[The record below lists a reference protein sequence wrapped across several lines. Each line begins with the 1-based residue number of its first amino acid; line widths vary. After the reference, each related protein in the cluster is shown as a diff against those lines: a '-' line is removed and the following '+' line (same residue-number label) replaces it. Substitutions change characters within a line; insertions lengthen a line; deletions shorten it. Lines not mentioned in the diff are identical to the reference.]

1 MKSVFKI
8 GDRARLTTH
17 FNNLAW
23 PIGYEF
29 EVTNIQHS
37 VDHMAQVCKSTLH
50 GLTKSGQ
57 PGSVPAEGCELINT
71 KQEKQMLNFHVLNDT
86 IVLNYGGKTVNIAS
100 DDSRYADVLNCIR
113 KGELDRIP
121 ELVEI
126 ERAFA
131 GSGVEL
137 RDGLL
142 WEGENPFPAELSQR
156 ILKFKDQKL
165 PYKPLLKFWDNL
177 KKNPSFNSRKMMFA
191 FLEHNGHPLTQ
202 DGCFIAYRGVTED
215 FKDKHSKTF
224 NNAPGS
230 ICEMPRDLVDDNP
243 NQTCSH
249 GLHVACFDYAKGFGE
264 KLVEVKVN
272 PADVVCVPVDYNGT
286 KMRVCKFEVIQE
298 CAAILDRLVYDDAKE
313 EEHDEVEEAF
323 EELEEE
329 CEECEE
335 GPSWVDVGDDEDRQ
349 DHRECEFVDD
359 SGLDELEPA
368 VAPNYR
374 HAKRDKNGKFV
385 SKKKRKKSK

>member
-1 MKSVFKI
+1 
-8 GDRARLTTH
+8 
-17 FNNLAW
+17 
-23 PIGYEF
+23 
-29 EVTNIQHS
+29 
-37 VDHMAQVCKSTLH
+37 
-50 GLTKSGQ
+50 
-57 PGSVPAEGCELINT
+57 
-71 KQEKQMLNFHVLNDT
+71 MLNYHVLNDS
-86 IVLNYGGKTVNIAS
+86 IVLNYNGKSLIIAS
-100 DDSRYADVLNCIR
+100 DDGRYGDVLTCIR
-113 KGELDRIP
+113 NGTLDRIP
-121 ELVEI
+121 EIVEV

-142 WEGENPFPAELSQR
+142 WEGENPFPAELSER
-156 ILKFKDQKL
+156 ILKFKEQKL

-215 FKDKHSKTF
+215 FRDKHTKKF

-230 ICEMPRDLVDDNP
+230 ICEMPRQDVNDNP
-243 NQTCSH
+243 NETCSH

-272 PADVVCVPVDYNGT
+272 PSDVVCVPVDYNGT

-298 CAAILDRLVYDDAKE
+298 CAALLDRLVYDKE
-313 EEHDEVEEAF
+313 EVIEEEEEEFEEFDDLDDAEEDFEQEEWAGCEPSDEEEEAMTT
-323 EELEEE
+323 
-329 CEECEE
+329 
-335 GPSWVDVGDDEDRQ
+335 V
-349 DHRECEFVDD
+349 
-359 SGLDELEPA
+359 PA
-368 VAPNYR
+368 TMLKALAPNYR

-385 SKKKRKKSK
+385 AKKKRKKSK